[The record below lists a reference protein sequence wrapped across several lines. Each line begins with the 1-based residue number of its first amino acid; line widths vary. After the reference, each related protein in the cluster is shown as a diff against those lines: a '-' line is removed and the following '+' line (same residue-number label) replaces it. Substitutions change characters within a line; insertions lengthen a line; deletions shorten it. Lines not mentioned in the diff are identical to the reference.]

1 MVYILS
7 LLTSGSPT
15 QTSPPMLCYHINN
28 TCDTQNVRVMSEAM
42 CHFERIVF
50 AGERILFE
58 AFPGSYL
65 EIYSSRLEGTR
76 MSRVACRLLRVND
89 EPGE

>member
-1 MVYILS
+1 
-7 LLTSGSPT
+7 
-15 QTSPPMLCYHINN
+15 
-28 TCDTQNVRVMSEAM
+28 MSEAM

-58 AFPGSYL
+58 ALPDSYL